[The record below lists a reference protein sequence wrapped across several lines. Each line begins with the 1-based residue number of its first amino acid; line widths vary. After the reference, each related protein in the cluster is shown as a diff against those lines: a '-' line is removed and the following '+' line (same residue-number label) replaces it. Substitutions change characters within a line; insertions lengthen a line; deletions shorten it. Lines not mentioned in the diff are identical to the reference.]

1 MRRITLIEEVIMPTT
16 QEALQ
21 ISGIVP
27 IVTVDDLQ
35 KSITFYEGLGFTVGE
50 RWEAMRIANS

>member
-1 MRRITLIEEVIMPTT
+1 MPTT